1 MYGIY
6 KRAAEASAPTSLIG
20 KNGSVT
26 MQVLSIQDLSCMGK
40 CSLTVALPILSAM
53 GISTSVLPTAILST
67 HTGFPEPVV
76 QPMTE
81 NLLPFAQHIAS
92 VGGSFDAIS
101 TGYLS
106 DPRQAEAVGKVLDQ
120 FNCLKV
126 IDPVMGDHG
135 KLYARITPEHVDAM
149 KELCRRGD
157 YLLPNLT
164 EAAFLTG
171 MPYRERCDGTYL
183 IEMADALCGFGARG
197 VIITGISWEP
207 GYTGW
212 AGMQSGRLFSYRARR
227 LPGSQHGT
235 GDMFAAVTTGALTLE
250 KPLHLA
256 ATLGAKFVE
265 KTIAMTPGSTPF
277 GANFEPIL
285 PWLWE
290 QL

>member
-1 MYGIY
+1 
-6 KRAAEASAPTSLIG
+6 
-20 KNGSVT
+20 

-67 HTGFPEPVV
+67 HTGFPSPVV

-81 NLLPFAQHIAS
+81 QLSAFSDHMLS
-92 VGGSFDAIS
+92 VGASFDAIS

-106 DPRQAEAVGKVLDQ
+106 DPQQAEVVCACLDK
-120 FNCLKV
+120 FDCLKV

-135 KLYARITPEHVDAM
+135 KLYSRMTPEHVEAM
-149 KELCRRGD
+149 TELCRRGD

-171 MPYRERCDGTYL
+171 MPYQERCDGTYL
-183 IEMADALCGFGARG
+183 IEMTEALCNFGAKG
-197 VIITGISWEP
+197 VIITGLNWDE

-212 AGMQSGRLFSYRARR
+212 AGMLSGRLFSYRARR
-227 LPGSQHGT
+227 VHRSQHGT
-235 GDMFAAVTTGALTLE
+235 GDMFTAVTTGALTLG
-250 KPLHLA
+250 KPLHVA
-256 ATLGAKFVE
+256 GTLGAKFVE
-265 KTIAMTPGSTPF
+265 QTLRATPETTPF
-277 GANFEPIL
+277 GANFETQL

>member
-1 MYGIY
+1 
-6 KRAAEASAPTSLIG
+6 
-20 KNGSVT
+20 

-53 GISTSVLPTAILST
+53 GISTSVLPTAVLST
-67 HTGFPEPVV
+67 HTGFPAPVV

-81 NLLPFAQHIAS
+81 NLTAFADHMAS
-92 VGGSFDAIS
+92 VGGTFDSIC

-106 DPRQAEAVGKVLDQ
+106 VPQQAEAVCGVLDT
-120 FNCLKV
+120 FEGMKV
-126 IDPVMGDHG
+126 IDPAMGDHG
-135 KLYARITPEHVDAM
+135 KLYSRMTEAHVEAM
-149 KELCRRGD
+149 KEVCRRGD

-171 MPYRERCDGTYL
+171 MPYREDCNGDYL
-183 IEMADALCGFGARG
+183 IEMAEALCAIGGARG
-197 VIITGISWEP
+197 VIITGINWDP

-212 AGMQSGRLFSYRARR
+212 AGMLSGRLFSYRAKRI
-227 LPGSQHGT
+227 PHSQHGT
-235 GDMFAAVTTGALTLE
+235 GDMFTAVTAGGLTLG
-250 KPLHLA
+250 KPLHVA

-265 KTIAMTPGSTPF
+265 QVLAVTPSATPF

>member
-1 MYGIY
+1 
-6 KRAAEASAPTSLIG
+6 
-20 KNGSVT
+20 

-53 GISTSVLPTAILST
+53 GLSTSVLPTAVLST
-67 HTGFPEPVV
+67 HTAFPNPEVR
-76 QPMTE
+76 PMTE
-81 NLLPFAQHIAS
+81 NLLPFAEHMAS

-106 DPRQAEAVGKVLDQ
+106 DPQQAEAVCRVLDK
-120 FNCLKV
+120 FDCLKV
-126 IDPVMGDHG
+126 IDPAMGDHG
-135 KLYARITPEHVDAM
+135 KLYSRMTDAHVEAM
-149 KELCRRGD
+149 THLCRRGD

-171 MPYRERCDGTYL
+171 LPYREQCDGSYL
-183 IEMADALCGFGARG
+183 IEMAEALCQFGARG
-197 VIITGISWEP
+197 VIITGINWDP

-212 AGMQSGRLFSYRARR
+212 AGMQNGRLFSYRAKRIPR
-227 LPGSQHGT
+227 SQHGT

-250 KPLHLA
+250 KPLHVA

-265 KTIAMTPGSTPF
+265 KTIAVTVNATPF

>member
-1 MYGIY
+1 
-6 KRAAEASAPTSLIG
+6 
-20 KNGSVT
+20 

-53 GISTSVLPTAILST
+53 GISTSVLPTAVLST
-67 HTGFPEPVV
+67 HTGFPNPAV

-81 NLLPFAQHIAS
+81 NLLPFAQHLES
-92 VGGSFDAIS
+92 VGASFDAIS

-106 DPRQAEAVGKVLDQ
+106 DPQQAEAVCQVLDK
-120 FNCLKV
+120 FDCLKV
-126 IDPVMGDHG
+126 IDPAMGDHG
-135 KLYARITPEHVDAM
+135 KLYSRMTEDHVAAM
-149 KELCRRGD
+149 KQLCKRGD

-164 EAAFLTG
+164 EAAFLTA
-171 MPYRERCDGTYL
+171 MPYREQCDGTYL
-183 IEMADALCGFGARG
+183 IEMAEALCQFGARG
-197 VIITGISWEP
+197 VIITGINWEP

-212 AGMQSGRLFSYRARR
+212 AGMQNGRLFSYRAKRQPR
-227 LPGSQHGT
+227 NQHGT
-235 GDMFAAVTTGALTLE
+235 GDMFAAVTTGALALE

-265 KTIAMTPGSTPF
+265 KAIAVTPMSTPF

>member
-1 MYGIY
+1 
-6 KRAAEASAPTSLIG
+6 
-20 KNGSVT
+20 
-26 MQVLSIQDLSCMGK
+26 MGK

-53 GISTSVLPTAILST
+53 GLSTAVLPTAILST
-67 HTGFPEPVV
+67 HTGFPDPQV

-81 NLLPFAQHIAS
+81 QLLPFARHMES
-92 VGGSFDAIS
+92 VGGSFDTIC

-106 DPRQAEAVGKVLDQ
+106 DPAQAEAVGQVLDA
-120 FNCLKV
+120 FDGLKV
-126 IDPVMGDHG
+126 IDPAMGDHG
-135 KLYARITPEHVDAM
+135 KLYSRMTPEHVAAM
-149 KELCRRGD
+149 QALCRRGD

-171 MPYRERCDGTYL
+171 MPYREVCDGTYL

-207 GYTGW
+207 GYVGW
-212 AGMQSGRLFSYRARR
+212 AGMQNGRLFSYRAKRQP
-227 LPGSQHGT
+227 LSLHGT
-235 GDMFAAVTTGALTLE
+235 GDMFSAVTAGALTLG
-250 KPLHLA
+250 KPLHVA

-265 KTIAMTPGSTPF
+265 QAIAVTPAATPF
-277 GANFEPIL
+277 GANFEPVL